1 MQLSGDENKEIQV
14 QGFHFWF
21 SPPTRPTPTSETTE
35 ARLLVVFTDV
45 RLVVPPDRG
54 SQVFGRSN
62 RSFSDAQ
69 RRHIQSSDSITDHK
83 LGKAVIFSPDHAGG
97 GVAHGGV
104 FGLDE
109 LLVVVDAA
117 VDFVV
122 LFAQQLLLREK

>member
-1 MQLSGDENKEIQV
+1 MQLSGDDNKKEIQV
-14 QGFHFWF
+14 RGFDFCF
-21 SPPTRPTPTSETTE
+21 CPPTRPTLTSETTE
-35 ARLLVVFTDV
+35 ARLLVVFADV

-62 RSFSDAQ
+62 WSFSGAQ
-69 RRHIQSSDSITDHK
+69 VRHIQSSNNITDHK
-83 LGKAVIFSPDHAGG
+83 LGKPVIFSPDHAGG

-122 LFAQQLLLREK
+122 LFA